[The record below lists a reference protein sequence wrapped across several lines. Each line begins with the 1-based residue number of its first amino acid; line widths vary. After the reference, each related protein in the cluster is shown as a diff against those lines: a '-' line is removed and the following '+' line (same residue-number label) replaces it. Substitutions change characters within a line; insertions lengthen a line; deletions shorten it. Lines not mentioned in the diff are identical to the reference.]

1 MVTLRVTCAFTDGV
15 LGVMLGI
22 DKIKDKAMKYPVLVL
37 RNNDDKNY
45 LLSVVDLPGCQ
56 VKAVTIDD
64 GFLLLNAAM
73 ISHLNILVEYG
84 EKVPHAKTIDEHM
97 LLSTAASPIWAML
110 DFDIIPYMGKSHKI
124 NVTLPELLI
133 KQIDDRVA
141 KSSNYKTRSGFI
153 AIACLTEL
161 ANTKHN

>member
-1 MVTLRVTCAFTDGV
+1 
-15 LGVMLGI
+15 ML
-22 DKIKDKAMKYPVLVL
+22 DKAKIKDKVMKYPVLVL
-37 RNNDDKNY
+37 RNNDNNNY
-45 LLSVVDLPGCQ
+45 LFSIVDLPGCQ
-56 VKAVTIDD
+56 VKAATMDE
-64 GFLLLNAAM
+64 GFLLLNTAM

-84 EKVPHAKTIDEHM
+84 EKVPPAKTIEEHM
-97 LLSTAASPIWAML
+97 LLSTATSPIWAML
-110 DFDIIPYMGKSHKI
+110 DFDIVPYMGKSHKI

-161 ANTKHN
+161 VNTKHN

>member
-1 MVTLRVTCAFTDGV
+1 MITFRVICVFTDGG
-15 LGVMLGI
+15 LGVMLNI
-22 DKIKDKAMKYPVLVL
+22 DKIKGEAMKYPVLVL

-45 LLSVVDLPGCQ
+45 LLSIVDLPGCQ
-56 VKAVTIDD
+56 VKAATIDE

-84 EKVPHAKTIDEHM
+84 EKVPHAKTIEEHM

-110 DFDIIPYMGKSHKI
+110 DFDIVPYMGRSHKI

-153 AIACLTEL
+153 AMPCLTEL
-161 ANTKHN
+161 VNTKHN